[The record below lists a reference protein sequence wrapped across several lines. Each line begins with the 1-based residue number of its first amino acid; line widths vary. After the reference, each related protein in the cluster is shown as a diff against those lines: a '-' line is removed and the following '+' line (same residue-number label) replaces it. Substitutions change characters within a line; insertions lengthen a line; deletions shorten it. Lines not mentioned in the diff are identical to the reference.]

1 MEEKYNQGERQ
12 CMCGVKKILGQIT
25 ELRMDRRDFPIYA
38 ESQICRN
45 KTLAQS
51 VFRCLQYLLPGQKSD
66 KGCTTEGGK
75 F

>member
-1 MEEKYNQGERQ
+1 M
-12 CMCGVKKILGQIT
+12 
-25 ELRMDRRDFPIYA
+25 A
-38 ESQICRN
+38 ENQICRN
-45 KTLAQS
+45 KTLAQF